1 MGKLIFWFL
10 VILFAL
16 FAARLLVRSQMTPP
30 TEKRPAP
37 RGKNDK
43 RQAESMVRC
52 AHCGIH
58 LPRSEAILSD
68 GQTWC
73 SQDHARLGMK
83 Q

>member
-1 MGKLIFWFL
+1 MGKIIFWFL
-10 VILFAL
+10 VIVFAL
-16 FAARLLVRSQMTPP
+16 FVTRLLVRSQMTPP
-30 TEKRPAP
+30 QEKRVAP
-37 RGKNDK
+37 RRKDSSP
-43 RQAESMVRC
+43 QAESMVRC

-58 LPRSEAILSD
+58 LPRSEAVLSS